1 MENTKQHIT
10 GDCFVCLLPIV
21 TTVKKLSQK
30 AKQKE
35 FDRWDKIFKQEN
47 PRYNSSSFAKRIG
60 LEI

>member
-1 MENTKQHIT
+1 MVKSTNHIT
-10 GDCFVCLLPIV
+10 GECSTCYMAISN
-21 TTVKKLSQK
+21 TVRKLSQK